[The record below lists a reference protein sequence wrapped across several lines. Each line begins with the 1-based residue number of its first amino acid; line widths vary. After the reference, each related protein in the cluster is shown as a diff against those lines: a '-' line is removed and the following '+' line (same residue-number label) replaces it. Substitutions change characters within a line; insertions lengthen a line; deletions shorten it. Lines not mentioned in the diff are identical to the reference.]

1 MGNCQAIDAATLVI
15 QHPNGKVEKLYCPV
29 SASEIMKTNPGH
41 YVALLI
47 STTLCPTKPTTDK
60 NTTTSTTTTTT
71 GAGTGTGGNG
81 SVRLT
86 RIKLLRPTDT
96 LALEVMKGL
105 WAKKQAKLKR
115 NLSQSDG
122 DMRVEIVGREKPGSV
137 PMEKNNQKKRE
148 RGCAE
153 REAMGSPDCLPS
165 PSVEAS
171 GLRLR
176 VRGSRLLDRERGW
189 WVDASGPRETKREW
203 GLWGSVGMVLW
214 GGPTLGRCSLR
225 WGIAQ

>member
-96 LALEVMKGL
+96 LALGQVYRLITTQEVMKGL

-137 PMEKNNQKKRE
+137 PMEKNNQVIKHE
-148 RGCAE
+148 RHRPRSASSGTASAIASKP
-153 REAMGSPDCLPS
+153 RTWQPS
-165 PSVEAS
+165 LHSISEGGTPSLQMRRNQTTPS
-171 GLRLR
+171 
-176 VRGSRLLDRERGW
+176 S
-189 WVDASGPRETKREW
+189 S
-203 GLWGSVGMVLW
+203 S
-214 GGPTLGRCSLR
+214 SSSSNS
-225 WGIAQ
+225 